1 MVIIPQRKRK
11 KKPVV
16 KKERKFD
23 LGPRGELILIRK
35 KGRGNYAIG
44 MLEGRTTIQ
53 DRRGARFPVIEFLGD
68 STERWFGVDFPAL
81 RQRRAQTSYLHDSK
95 YYDER
100 LIGECISG
108 NEKVLSYL
116 ENTRYKTHL
125 DLIKRILAE
134 TIA

>member
-53 DRRGARFPVIEFLGD
+53 DRRGARFPVPKNA
-68 STERWFGVDFPAL
+68 SC
-81 RQRRAQTSYLHDSK
+81 RRAGCARNS
-95 YYDER
+95 R
-100 LIGECISG
+100 
-108 NEKVLSYL
+108 
-116 ENTRYKTHL
+116 
-125 DLIKRILAE
+125 
-134 TIA
+134 